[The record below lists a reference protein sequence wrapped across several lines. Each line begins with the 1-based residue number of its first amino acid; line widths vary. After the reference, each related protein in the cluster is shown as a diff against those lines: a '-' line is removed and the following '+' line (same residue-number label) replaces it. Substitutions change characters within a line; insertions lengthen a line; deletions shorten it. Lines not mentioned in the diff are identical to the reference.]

1 MFFKNQAL
9 RYIFGQ
15 NKGAIMK
22 GNRFYTLVLIY
33 AALAFLLGGGAV
45 AAKEGGEIVHDGE
58 YYFLEAQFGE
68 QWAKEDQEIDAK
80 LAEIRKK
87 NGGKRPNILYVL
99 IDDVS
104 FGQMGNRTLNYVTGI
119 STPRVNKLAEEGV
132 SLMRMYTEPSCT
144 PTRAAFLTGRH
155 PVRVGIKEVKVAL
168 VGEGLAKD
176 EVTIA
181 EVLSEAGYNT
191 SHVGKWHQGD
201 IEESYPHNQ
210 GFDYAAFP
218 LHQQVQLSL
227 MTKEGAQS
235 NNLLGWHHKTQS
247 GEFAI
252 DKRFK
257 PYGLVTGLEAKK
269 GETAREVDL
278 KPGEEWTQAHYIEMN
293 ERYQRQTLEQLQ
305 ALAKQDKPFFLQY
318 WPLWPLNFVHD
329 GEQNQSL
336 NGGFHAEKL
345 QLIDGWLGDI
355 FDEVDRL
362 GIAENTLVVLMADNG
377 LMYHYEGTSG
387 LTQLI
392 YRGGKTNHLEGGV
405 RVDAF
410 ARWPGVIEAGS
421 AAGDIIHVT
430 DLYTTFARVAQATEY
445 IPRDRVI
452 DGIDQTA
459 LLLNGEHHGRRDYV
473 YIYENEILR
482 SIVKQEFKMHM
493 PVPGVPGAAAPA
505 YNLYR
510 DPREEHPQ
518 VGIALW
524 SGASFQDMAQRH
536 MMTIAKYPHAKLGR
550 GRPYE
555 GIENLRPESKEVV
568 ETFMSWH
575 PKE

>member
-1 MFFKNQAL
+1 MRPWVPLFL
-9 RYIFGQ
+9 
-15 NKGAIMK
+15 M
-22 GNRFYTLVLIY
+22 VL
-33 AALAFLLGGGAV
+33 LSLGCSPPSNAD
-45 AAKEGGEIVHDGE
+45 EIVHDGE
-58 YYFLEAQFGE
+58 YYFVKAQHGSE
-68 QWAKEDQEIDAK
+68 WAEEDVRIDAK
-80 LAEIRKK
+80 LAEIREK
-87 NGGKRPNILYVL
+87 NGGKRPNIFYIL

-104 FGQMGNRTLNYVTGI
+104 FGQMGNRAMNYVTGI
-119 STPRVNKLAEEGV
+119 STPRINEFAEQGL

-144 PTRAAFLTGRH
+144 PTRAAMLTGRH

-168 VGEGLAKD
+168 VGEGLAAE

-181 EVLSEAGYNT
+181 EVLSKAGYNT

-201 IEESYPHNQ
+201 IEESFPHNQ

-218 LHQQVQLSL
+218 VHQQVQLSL
-227 MTKEGAQS
+227 MSREGAQS

-247 GEFAI
+247 GAFAI
-252 DKRFK
+252 DENFK
-257 PYGLVTGLEAKK
+257 PRGLVTGVEAGK
-269 GETAREVDL
+269 GGMAREVDL
-278 KPGEEWTQAHYIEMN
+278 KPGEEWTQAHYIAMN
-293 ERYQRQTLEQLQ
+293 ERYQRQTREQLQ
-305 ALAKQDKPFFLQY
+305 LLAGKDEPFFLQY

-345 QLIDGWLGDI
+345 QLIDGWLGEI
-355 FDEVDRL
+355 FDDVDRL
-362 GIAENTLVVLMADNG
+362 GIADNTLIVLMADNG
-377 LMYHYEGTSG
+377 LMFHYEGTSG

-410 ARWPGVIEAGS
+410 VRWPGVIDSGS

-430 DLYTTFARVAQATEY
+430 DLYATFARLAQATEY

-473 YIYENEILR
+473 YIYENEVLR

-493 PVPGVPGAAAPA
+493 PLPGVPGAAAPA

-510 DPREEHPQ
+510 DPREEHPLI
-518 VGIALW
+518 GIALW
-524 SGASFQDMAQRH
+524 AGASFQDMVKRH
-536 MMTIAKYPHAKLGR
+536 MMTIAKYPHAKLGK
-550 GRPYE
+550 GTPYE
-555 GIENLRPESKEVV
+555 GIENLRPESQEIV
-568 ETFMSWH
+568 EIFTSWH
-575 PKE
+575 

>member
-1 MFFKNQAL
+1 MKKIEISKHCFALSLTAMLLVFGVTTVQA
-9 RYIFGQ
+9 
-15 NKGAIMK
+15 A
-22 GNRFYTLVLIY
+22 
-33 AALAFLLGGGAV
+33 
-45 AAKEGGEIVHDGE
+45 GEIIHDGE
-58 YYFLEAQFGE
+58 YYFVQQQYAE
-68 QWAKEDQEIDAK
+68 QWAAEDKQVDKK

-104 FGQMGNRTLNYVTGI
+104 FGQMGNRAMNYVTGI
-119 STPRVNKLAEEGV
+119 STPRINKFADE
-132 SLMRMYTEPSCT
+132 SISMMRMYTEPSCT
-144 PTRAAFLTGRH
+144 PTRAAMLTGRH
-155 PVRVGIKEVKVAL
+155 PVRTGLKEVKVAL
-168 VGEGLAKD
+168 VGEGLAAE

-191 SHVGKWHQGD
+191 SHIGKWHQGD

-210 GFDYAAFP
+210 GFDFAAFP

-227 MTKEGAQS
+227 MTEEGADS

-247 GEFAI
+247 GAFAI
-252 DKRFK
+252 DKKFK
-257 PYGLVTGLEAKK
+257 PYGLVTGVEGKK
-269 GETAREVDL
+269 GEQAREIDL
-278 KPGEEWTQAHYIEMN
+278 KPGEKWTQAHYIKMN

-305 ALAKQDKPFFLQY
+305 SLAIQDEPFFLQY

-329 GEQNQSL
+329 GKQNQSL

-345 QLIDGWLGDI
+345 QLIDGWLGEI

-392 YRGGKTNHLEGGV
+392 YRGGKTQHLEGGV

-410 ARWPGVIEAGS
+410 AKWPGVIEPGS

-430 DLYTTFARVAQATEY
+430 DLFTTFARLAQATEY

-459 LLLNGEHHGRRDYV
+459 LLLYGEHHGRRDYV

-493 PVPGVPGAAAPA
+493 PAPGVPGATAPS

-510 DPREEHPQ
+510 DPREEHPLI
-518 VGIALW
+518 GIALW
-524 SGASFQDMAQRH
+524 SGASFQDMAKRH
-536 MMTIAKYPHAKLGR
+536 MITIAKYPHFKLGK
-550 GRPYE
+550 GQPYE
-555 GIENLRPESKEVV
+555 GIENLRPETKEVV
-568 ETFMSWH
+568 ETFTSWQ
-575 PKE
+575 PKK

>member
-1 MFFKNQAL
+1 MRNKAL
-9 RYIFGQ
+9 NLMMVSTIFAMLCLI
-15 NKGAIMK
+15 N
-22 GNRFYTLVLIY
+22 NSVLAESKTGPI
-33 AALAFLLGGGAV
+33 
-45 AAKEGGEIVHDGE
+45 IHDGE
-58 YYFLEAQFGE
+58 YYFLEKQHGKK
-68 QWAKEDQEIDAK
+68 WAKEDKEIDAK

-104 FGQMGNRTLNYVTGI
+104 FGQMGNRAMNYVTGI
-119 STPRVNKLAEEGV
+119 STPRINKLAEEGL
-132 SLMRMYTEPSCT
+132 SMMRMYTEPSCT
-144 PTRAAFLTGRH
+144 PTRAAMLTGRH
-155 PVRVGIKEVKVAL
+155 PVRSGLKEVKVAL
-168 VGEGLAKD
+168 VGEGLPAE

-181 EVLSEAGYNT
+181 EVLSKAGYKT

-257 PYGLVTGLEAKK
+257 PYGLVTGLEARK
-269 GETAREVDL
+269 GEKAREVDL
-278 KPGEEWTQAHYIEMN
+278 NPGEEWTQAHYIKMN

-305 ALAKQDKPFFLQY
+305 SLAKQDKPFFLQY

-329 GEQNQSL
+329 GEQNSSL

-355 FDEVDRL
+355 FDEVGRL
-362 GIAENTLVVLMADNG
+362 GIAENTLIVLMADNG

-387 LTQLI
+387 LSQLI

-410 ARWPGVIEAGS
+410 ARWPGVIEPGT

-430 DLYTTFARVAQATEY
+430 DLYTTFARVAQAREY

-459 LLLNGEHHGRRDYV
+459 LLLNGEHHGHRDYV

-493 PVPGVPGAAAPA
+493 LVPGVPGAAAPA

-510 DPREEHPQ
+510 DPSEEHPQ

-524 SGASFQDMAQRH
+524 SGASFQDMAKRH
-536 MMTIAKYPHAKLGR
+536 MMTIAKYPHFKLGKD
-550 GRPYE
+550 RPYE

-575 PKE
+575 SKD

>member
-1 MFFKNQAL
+1 
-9 RYIFGQ
+9 
-15 NKGAIMK
+15 MK
-22 GNRFYTLVLIY
+22 KKMISLTFILILLFSIS
-33 AALAFLLGGGAV
+33 AAMADTKDA
-45 AAKEGGEIVHDGE
+45 EIIHDGE
-58 YYFLEAQFGE
+58 YNFLKAQYGE
-68 QWAKEDQEIDAK
+68 KWAAEDKEIDKK
-80 LAEIRKK
+80 LADIRKK

-104 FGQMGNRTLNYVTGI
+104 FGQMGNRAMNYVTGI
-119 STPRVNKLAEEGV
+119 STPKINKLAQEGI

-144 PTRAAFLTGRH
+144 PTRAAMLTGRH
-155 PVRVGIKEVKVAL
+155 PVRTGLKEVKVAL
-168 VGEGLAKD
+168 VGEGLPKE

-181 EVLSEAGYNT
+181 EILSQAGYNT
-191 SHVGKWHQGD
+191 SHIGKWHQGD
-201 IEESYPHNQ
+201 IEESFPHNQ

-218 LHQQVQLSL
+218 VHQQVQLSL
-227 MTKEGAQS
+227 MSKEGAQS

-247 GEFAI
+247 GDFAI

-269 GETAREVDL
+269 GEKAREIDL
-278 KPGEEWTQAHYIEMN
+278 KPGEEWTQAHYIKMN
-293 ERYQRQTLEQLQ
+293 ERYQRQTMEQLQ
-305 ALAKQDKPFFLQY
+305 SLAKKDEPFFLQY

-329 GEQNQSL
+329 GDQNLSL

-345 QLIDGWLGDI
+345 QLVDGWLGEI

-362 GIAENTLVVLMADNG
+362 GISDNTLIVLMADNG
-377 LMYHYEGTSG
+377 LMYHYEGPSG
-387 LTQLI
+387 LSQLI
-392 YRGGKTNHLEGGV
+392 YRGGKTQHLEGGV

-410 ARWPGVIEAGS
+410 AKWPGVIEPNS
-421 AAGDIIHVT
+421 AAGDMIHVT
-430 DLYTTFARVAQATEY
+430 DLFTTFARLAQATKY

-459 LLLNGEHHGRRDYV
+459 LLLKGEHHGRRDYV
-473 YIYENEILR
+473 YIYENDILR

-493 PVPGVPGAAAPA
+493 PMPGVPGATAPS

-510 DPREEHPQ
+510 DPREEHPLI
-518 VGIALW
+518 GIALW
-524 SGASFQDMAQRH
+524 AGASFQDMAKRH
-536 MMTIAKYPHAKLGR
+536 MMTIAQYPHSKLGK
-550 GRPYE
+550 GRPYD

-575 PKE
+575 PKQ